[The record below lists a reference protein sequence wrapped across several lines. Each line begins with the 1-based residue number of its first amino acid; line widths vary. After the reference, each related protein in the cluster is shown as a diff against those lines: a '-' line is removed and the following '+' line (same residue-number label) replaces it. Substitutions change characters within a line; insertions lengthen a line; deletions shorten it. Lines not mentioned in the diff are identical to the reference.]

1 MIARTTALH
10 DDDQQN
16 QTNTA
21 IPTLWVDD
29 VLSGRHLHDLFHV
42 MQYSPGETLK
52 IEPGSDHYI
61 LHTSLTPEALTKA
74 LAWSILANGG
84 ECRVYGTNNTLE
96 NLVGDKLAARDLT
109 IQIFQFSR
117 PYEEWATRND
127 ETKLTL
133 KQAAEIAKVA
143 IALLPEPQK
152 SIELGTLRERCNQNS
167 YDWNKLMSKIEQEFK
182 RELERRG
189 IVYNNN
195 DLDERLKQ
203 DLLALLTEPDPIK
216 KLRKRAEISSFYRMK
231 TKEVEEALK
240 LLSKRTTEEE
250 IKAWSVDELFV
261 LESEGLQWLIPELLP
276 KGETIILAASPKAG
290 KTLLA
295 IDAAFAIATG
305 ESTFLGQTV
314 PRGKVLL
321 ISADE
326 SLTSTRDKLLKRGFR
341 SGDNDIRIIQRWTI
355 NDLDVLEKHLE
366 DFRPNVVI
374 IDSLR
379 RITHGSQI
387 SENSAEFADNIY
399 TLKETIG
406 KYGASGIL
414 IHHTS
419 KNPEAMGVGKIR
431 GSSAIAGAVWGTWQ
445 LDHIPLPDPNNKK
458 KLIID
463 PKDPRRVL
471 SIFPRDAEGQCLNIE
486 FNPEDNSWSRLDEDI
501 QVEQQ
506 TFRQRIIS
514 VLTKNSHLQGLSGRE
529 IIELLGMTP
538 DEGRGIYSEL
548 NRMINKRLISCKP
561 GTGDKRINIYSL
573 PEPEKVGDSPP
584 PIPIVS
590 IREESAESYIQQ
602 DFNHTQ
608 PDTQQVINNYL
619 EKNKENQVAEDSNSL
634 TASDSEILNN
644 ESSKFVESV
653 SPQSELKYSCES
665 ENNTSEESTEVTPP
679 STLLVNFRVG
689 DVVQVLGN
697 RKLKNKRVTVSTI
710 NSTGIWVK
718 EQKTG
723 FSPPSG
729 PFQPHQLKRC

>member
-1 MIARTTALH
+1 MIASTTTIH
-10 DDDQQN
+10 DLDQQN

-29 VLSGRHLHDLFHV
+29 VLKARHLYDLFHV

-61 LHTSLTPEALTKA
+61 LHTSFTPEALTKTI
-74 LAWSILANGG
+74 AWSILAAGAS
-84 ECRVYGTNNTLE
+84 CRVHGINNTLE

-117 PYEEWATRND
+117 PYEEWATWND

-133 KQAAEIAKVA
+133 KQAAEIARRA

-167 YDWNKLMSKIEQEFK
+167 YDWNKLMSKIELEFK

-189 IVYNNN
+189 IVYNNH
-195 DLDERLKQ
+195 DLDERLKL
-203 DLLALLTEPDPIK
+203 DLLALLTESDPIK

-240 LLSKRTTEEE
+240 LLSKHTTEEE

-314 PRGKVLL
+314 AQGKVLL

-341 SGDNDIRIIQRWTI
+341 SGDNDIRIIPRWTI
-355 NDLDVLEKHLE
+355 NSLDALEKHLE
-366 DFRPNVVI
+366 EFRPNVVI

-414 IHHTS
+414 IHHTN
-419 KNPEAMGVGKIR
+419 KNSEALGVGKLR

-445 LDHIPLPDPNNKK
+445 LDHIPLADPNNKK
-458 KLIID
+458 KLMID

-471 SIFPRDAEGQCLNIE
+471 SIFPRDAEGQIFNIE
-486 FNPEDNSWSRLDEDI
+486 FNPENNSWSRLDEEI
-501 QVEQQ
+501 QVEQLSV
-506 TFRQRIIS
+506 RQRIIS
-514 VLTKNSHLQGLSGRE
+514 VLTKNSHALGLSGRE
-529 IIELLGMTP
+529 IIEQMGMTP

-584 PIPIVS
+584 PILTVS
-590 IREESAESYIQQ
+590 ISEKSTESYTQQ

-608 PDTQQVINNYL
+608 PDTQQVFNNYL
-619 EKNKENQVAEDSNSL
+619 EKNKENQVAEDLNNS
-634 TASDSEILNN
+634 TASDSELLNN
-644 ESSKFVESV
+644 ESSKFMESV

-665 ENNTSEESTEVTPP
+665 ENNTSEQSTEVTPP
-679 STLLVNFRVG
+679 PTLLVNFRVG

-697 RKLKNKRVTVSTI
+697 RKVKNKRVTVSTI
-710 NSTGIWVK
+710 DSTGIWVK